1 MKNAIFDA
9 KFEFF
14 LSKSQ
19 KFGPKFSKS
28 KFLTKFRW
36 KIDETE
42 KYSIQQDCYN
52 QAWFDT
58 MMSFWVG

>member
-14 LSKSQ
+14 
-19 KFGPKFSKS
+19 FIE
-28 KFLTKFRW
+28 KFRW

-42 KYSIQQDCYN
+42 KFSIQQDCYN

-58 MMSFWVG
+58 MSFWVG